1 MTEAISGQHRNAK
14 KAEGGYLKIKWI
26 IVFVLILLAGGL
38 AWSYLSQGKGSGVTN
53 SNKSGINSQKQ
64 GPQSQSVPRRDADII
79 GMIESVKGNQIT
91 VLKFDPNNIPAAAGQ
106 QTSSKQKI
114 GTNGN
119 TISLGTSS
127 SGMPGAP
134 PGGFS
139 MPGAGG
145 PPGGF
150 SGSGSGSSKGGS
162 SSSGGPT
169 SRASILSE
177 LKTASKGAETIT
189 VPIGIP
195 ILKAGTTGVA
205 FTQLASD
212 TVVEIWLDAAGNES
226 KAAFVNITGKVNMS
240 NSNN

>member
-1 MTEAISGQHRNAK
+1 MTEAISGQNRNAK
-14 KAEGGYLKIKWI
+14 KAESGYLKIKWI
-26 IVFVLILLAGGL
+26 LVFVLILLVGGL
-38 AWSYLSQGKGSGVTN
+38 AWSYLSQGKGVGVN
-53 SNKSGINSQKQ
+53 NLNKSSTDSQKQ
-64 GPQSQSVPRRDADII
+64 GPQSQSVPSRDADII

-91 VLKFDPNNIPAAAGQ
+91 VLKFDPSNIPAAAGQ
-106 QTSSKQKI
+106 QTGMEQKI
-114 GTNGN
+114 GMGENA
-119 TISLGTSS
+119 ISLGTSS
-127 SGMPGAP
+127 S
-134 PGGFS
+134 S

-145 PPGGF
+145 PPGGFSSNGGPPEGF

-162 SSSGGPT
+162 SSSGGST

-195 ILKAGTTGVA
+195 ILKAGATGVA

-212 TVVEIWLDAAGNES
+212 TVVEIWLNTEGNES

>member
-1 MTEAISGQHRNAK
+1 MTEAISGQHGNAK

-26 IVFVLILLAGGL
+26 LVFVLILLAGGL

-106 QTSSKQKI
+106 QTSSKQKT
-114 GTNGN
+114 GTSGN
-119 TISLGTSS
+119 TISLGASS
-127 SGMPGAP
+127 S
-134 PGGFS
+134 S
-139 MPGAGG
+139 MFGAGG

-150 SGSGSGSSKGGS
+150 SRSGSGSSKGGS
-162 SSSGGPT
+162 SSSGGST

-195 ILKAGTTGVA
+195 ILKAGATGVA

-212 TVVEIWLDAAGNES
+212 TVVEIWLDAAGSES
-226 KAAFVNITGKVNMS
+226 RAAFVNITGKVSMS